1 MLRRT
6 GVSSPPTGLGRFAA
20 PTRTAHRTRP
30 ALPSDTQAAA
40 ASRPMARP
48 DPELFSPPPKERLLP
63 SRPIGDPSIDWSFV
77 GVCGG
82 AGTTTATRLANAALE
97 ERVADGGQAWPDPQ
111 DAETAAVVLVAPSH
125 MAGLACARDAA
136 RQFLAGAAPRRT
148 TLVGLLVVP
157 DRPGRLP
164 PALTSA
170 QRLLEGAFPNVWTAP
185 YVPEYRLV
193 PDPTA
198 TTGPLD
204 RTYLDLLTRISGAAS
219 QQPLPG
225 PAFRHASRT
234 AAALLVQPTL
244 EGAVR

>member
-1 MLRRT
+1 MVRRT
-6 GVSSPPTGLGRFAA
+6 GDSSPPTGPGRFAA
-20 PTRTAHRTRP
+20 PTRTARRTRP
-30 ALPSDTQAAA
+30 ALPSGAHSAP
-40 ASRPMARP
+40 ASRPVVRP
-48 DPELFSPPPKERLLP
+48 DPELFNPPPGERLLP
-63 SRPIGDPSIDWSFV
+63 SRPIGDPSIDWYFV

-82 AGTTTATRLANAALE
+82 AGTTTAARLADAALG

-111 DAETAAVVLVAPSH
+111 DAGTAAVVLVAPSH
-125 MAGLACARDAA
+125 MAGLARARDAA
-136 RQFLAGAAPRRT
+136 RQFLAGAAPRGT

-164 PALTSA
+164 PALASA

-193 PDPTA
+193 TDPTA
-198 TTGPLD
+198 TAGPLD
-204 RTYLDLLTRISGAAS
+204 RTYLELLTRISVAAG

-225 PAFRHASRT
+225 PAFRQASRT
-234 AAALLVQPTL
+234 AAALLVQSTL